1 MKTRIF
7 TWLITAGAFLDTAY
21 GVLADNMGVL
31 AELGVSPKVTKVI
44 LLLGILWT
52 AFSKSLKDPHT
63 PKEVIASEE
72 ENALI
77 GTRPPKKDPNG

>member
-63 PKEVIASEE
+63 PKEVIA
-72 ENALI
+72 NDNNGLI
-77 GTRPPKKDPNG
+77 GGSKPPVDKDEK

>member
-63 PKEVIASEE
+63 PKEVVASDD
-72 ENALI
+72 NGLI
-77 GTRPPKKDPNG
+77 GGSIPPKDKDEK

>member
-7 TWLITAGAFLDTAY
+7 TWIITAGAFLDTAY

-52 AFSKSLKDPHT
+52 AFSKSLKEPSGTNKLIGGTVT
-63 PKEVIASEE
+63 PKE
-72 ENALI
+72 
-77 GTRPPKKDPNG
+77 KDGK

>member
-63 PKEVIASEE
+63 PKEVIASDD
-72 ENALI
+72 NGLI
-77 GTRPPKKDPNG
+77 GSSKPPVDKDEK